1 MNVEV
6 KKTII
11 IELSKTEV
19 FAIKVFLEDAL
30 IEMKG
35 QTDNF
40 TKPVKNLIDSLEA
53 CDL

>member
-11 IELSKTEV
+11 IELDKTEA
-19 FAIKVFLEDAL
+19 FAIITFLEDAL

-35 QTDNF
+35 QSDNF
-40 TKPVKNLIDSLEA
+40 INPTRKLIDKLEE
-53 CDL
+53 CDV